1 MPPLAN
7 RNVSLILVSAISLLL
22 LFHLADDMVR
32 GMSPG
37 GLQNMIFISI
47 YGVLVYLTLA
57 LAGRRSGYVLL
68 LVLGLFATGMPVVHM
83 RGTGVGLASVRS
95 NGLFFI
101 WTLLT
106 LGVIGIFT
114 MILSAHSLWMLRGR
128 KPD

>member
-7 RNVSLILVSAISLLL
+7 RTVSLILVSVISLLL

-47 YGVLVYLTLA
+47 YGVLVYLSLA
-57 LAGRRSGYVLL
+57 LEGRRSGYVLL
-68 LVLGLFATGMPVVHM
+68 LVLGLFATGMPIIHM

-114 MILSAHSLWMLRGR
+114 MILSAHSLWMLRRR
-128 KPD
+128 KPN